1 MRYLSGIAILTVL
14 LFSAMA
20 ISAYADPPNDK
31 GDHHMGPVTGSKE
44 LEKLK
49 TLAGTWQGTT
59 VMEGKEM
66 PVTVTYKTS
75 SNGSIVV
82 ETLFPGTPHEMV
94 SVYYDQN
101 GKLGMTHYC
110 ALSNQPHMTLDKSSD
125 SEIDLVFANGTNL
138 DPAKG
143 LYMHDVSFDFKDN
156 NSMVQEWTSFENGKE
171 KEVATFTLTRAQQ

>member
-14 LFSAMA
+14 LFSAVV

-31 GDHHMGPVTGSKE
+31 DDHHMGPVTGSKE

-82 ETLFPGTPHEMV
+82 ETLFPDTPHEMV
-94 SVYYDQN
+94 SVYYDES
-101 GKLGMTHYC
+101 GKLGVTHYC
-110 ALSNQPHMTLDKSSD
+110 ALDNQPHFSLTKSSD
-125 SEIDLVFANGTNL
+125 AGMELVFANGTNL

-143 LYMHDVSFDFKDN
+143 LYMHDVTFDFKGD
-156 NSMVQEWTSFENGKE
+156 NSMVQKWTLYENGRE
-171 KEVATFTLTRAQQ
+171 KDVSTFTFTRAKQ

>member
-1 MRYLSGIAILTVL
+1 MRYLSVWGLILTVTFMSFAVSSL
-14 LFSAMA
+14 
-20 ISAYADPPNDK
+20 ADQTGGQDQ
-31 GDHHMGPVTGSKE
+31 HHMSPVTGSKE

-49 TLAGTWQGTT
+49 TLSGTWTGTT

-94 SVYYDQN
+94 SVYYDEG

-110 ALSNQPHMTLDKSSD
+110 AMDNQPHFTLED
-125 SEIDLVFANGTNL
+125 SEGNEIDLVFASGTNL
-138 DPAKG
+138 DPSKDS
-143 LYMHDVSFDFKDN
+143 YMHGVSFEFKDAN
-156 NSMVQEWTSFENGKE
+156 NMAQEWTYFDKGKE
-171 KEVATFTLTRAQQ
+171 QGTTTFKFTRAQ

>member
-14 LFSAMA
+14 LFSSVI
-20 ISAYADPPNDK
+20 ISSYADPPNEK
-31 GDHHMGPVTGSKE
+31 GEHHMVPVTGSKE

-59 VMEGKEM
+59 VMDGKEM

-82 ETLFPGTPHEMV
+82 ETLFPDTPHEMV
-94 SVYYDQN
+94 SVYYDEN

-110 ALSNQPHMTLDKSSD
+110 AMDNQPHLTLDKSSD
-125 SEIDLVFANGTNL
+125 AGMELVFANGTNL
-138 DPAKG
+138 NPAKDG
-143 LYMHDVSFDFKDN
+143 YMHDVSFDFKDN
-156 NSMVQEWTSFENGKE
+156 NNMVQAWTSYENGKE
-171 KEVATFTLTRAQQ
+171 KDVSTFTFSRAQQ